1 MRSISRFRSQRV
13 RTIGRLVSAFVLVVL
28 VAVVTDQR
36 WSPVVAL
43 IGCGAIFLIVY
54 RTIKAL
60 DA

>member
-1 MRSISRFRSQRV
+1 MRSLTRPRAQRI
-13 RTIGRLVSAFVLVVL
+13 RTIGRLIAAFVLVVL
-28 VAVVTDQR
+28 VAAVTDHY

-54 RTIKAL
+54 RTIKVL